1 MQSSGTT
8 PKIPTPL
15 NLLRSSTSFM
25 STAKLG
31 WESRTR
37 GRIFCIDRFRRDT
50 AVPSSAKRRG
60 WPKDIAI
67 SNSSHKPIQAQRA
80 SGQANVGSGIT
91 KTPSKCLS
99 SAMPSTYSCT
109 NAGCSS
115 SISNFRR
122 FLCSF
127 PGTSFC
133 LSNFLSGSIPPKSTK
148 RNRLARRLRENEF
161 ANRANKNG
169 AEDELFFVGLFFNH
183 HFWAFPDKLRKS
195 RFFFPRARK
204 GHES

>member
-1 MQSSGTT
+1 MAQRY
-8 PKIPTPL
+8 P
-15 NLLRSSTSFM
+15 
-25 STAKLG
+25 
-31 WESRTR
+31 
-37 GRIFCIDRFRRDT
+37 RFRIRPTSRFKRNRLQVRPILGRGSRKHRQNASVLRCRRPT
-50 AVPSSAKRRG
+50 AVRMLG
-60 WPKDIAI
+60 VLHQFQI
-67 SNSSHKPIQAQRA
+67 S
-80 SGQANVGSGIT
+80 GV
-91 KTPSKCLS
+91 
-99 SAMPSTYSCT
+99 
-109 NAGCSS
+109 
-115 SISNFRR
+115 